1 LNAVPDDPSTI
12 VCIESTANG
21 KVGIGESFY
30 RYWKDAESGRNTYIP
45 IFLSWLDDPACV
57 RNPDEAKD
65 APIDQE
71 ERDLIKFFNASKAQ
85 LAWRRWCIYN
95 RCGGYLETFFVEY
108 PANPEEAFVATGNPA
123 FIKEELTAARVSV
136 RDGVSIAWSRTE
148 SKKIEF
154 QPGGNGSLVFFERP
168 KEGHSYRVGVDAA
181 RGEELTSDGKSK
193 SAGDFAAA
201 TVIDASTMEVVARF
215 ADRVSPGIFAELLN
229 TLGRYYNNA
238 MMCIELTGGWGA
250 WVQTLLR
257 DNFNYP
263 FFYMWK
269 GFDDKARAPKAARN
283 QMGWKTT
290 VSSREKL
297 FTAFREA
304 LREQDL
310 QVRDVQCVT
319 QMEQA
324 ERVTGRWEVKKG
336 HDDVL

>member
-123 FIKEELTAARVSV
+123 FIKEELTAARAQSVMESQSHGRAPRARRLSFSLGGMARWFSLSV
-136 RDGVSIAWSRTE
+136 RRKAIPIE
-148 SKKIEF
+148 S
-154 QPGGNGSLVFFERP
+154 
-168 KEGHSYRVGVDAA
+168 A
-181 RGEELTSDGKSK
+181 
-193 SAGDFAAA
+193 
-201 TVIDASTMEVVARF
+201 
-215 ADRVSPGIFAELLN
+215 
-229 TLGRYYNNA
+229 
-238 MMCIELTGGWGA
+238 
-250 WVQTLLR
+250 
-257 DNFNYP
+257 
-263 FFYMWK
+263 
-269 GFDDKARAPKAARN
+269 
-283 QMGWKTT
+283 
-290 VSSREKL
+290 
-297 FTAFREA
+297 
-304 LREQDL
+304 
-310 QVRDVQCVT
+310 
-319 QMEQA
+319 
-324 ERVTGRWEVKKG
+324 
-336 HDDVL
+336 